1 VFCAQQVEIP
11 LPHMIES
18 TVHLQDRISLPMRAV
33 VISSGDRRNISSMD
47 KANVRWVT
55 EAVVADIKPQQ
66 RICHLRVSS
75 DRYGRS
81 LDLSSARLVICL
93 IILPMSDSLM
103 IRFPIFGSR
112 TSGLPTDESVVSVF
126 SV

>member
-1 VFCAQQVEIP
+1 
-11 LPHMIES
+11 
-18 TVHLQDRISLPMRAV
+18 
-33 VISSGDRRNISSMD
+33 MD

-55 EAVVADIKPQQ
+55 EAVAADIKLQQ
-66 RICHLRVSS
+66 RICHLKVSS
-75 DRYGRS
+75 DRQERS
-81 LDLSSARLVICL
+81 LDLSSARLVIYL

-112 TSGLPTDESVVSVF
+112 TSGLPTGESVVSVF